1 MKKFYKFNFKLLI
14 TLLLVS
20 NFSVAQTNV
29 FDDVI
34 ATSPNHTYLE
44 TALLQEGLDAALRQN
59 TNCTVFAPDD
69 SAFNK
74 LATALNTTIS
84 GLLALPNLSDILT
97 YHVLGSTILSTGISN
112 GAIVNPLSTTNTL
125 KLTKTST
132 GKVFVNHSQVSN
144 ADLTATNGVVHVVSD
159 VLLPKETVADVAI
172 DNGFTTLVTAVVK
185 EGLLPVLTNP
195 LSSLTVFAP
204 SDAAFDELAL
214 KLGVTLN
221 DILALPN
228 LADILKYHVIGSEV
242 VSTGLT
248 NGQIVQPVS
257 NTNTIKISVNSNGVF
272 ANQSKVTTADLTS
285 DNGVVHVINEVV
297 LPSETVVDI
306 AIDNGFTSLTAA
318 VIQEELLSTL
328 TNPHGNFTVFAPTD
342 DAFND
347 LAVAL
352 GTNLA
357 GVLANPDLTN
367 ILLYHTLDSKV
378 TSSDLTN
385 GSVTTLNG
393 QDITVD
399 LTMGVMIN
407 NANVT
412 TADVLADNGVV
423 HILDKVLL
431 PPATSNQLIDS
442 PNVSIYPN
450 PSSDFI
456 NIKNIDGEYSIVNMI
471 GNTISNG
478 VLNNNVIDI
487 NKLSKGIYFICIK
500 NQNNNYLG
508 SFVKK

>member
-132 GKVFVNHSQVSN
+132 GKVFVNHSQVST
-144 ADLTATNGVVHVVSD
+144 ADLTAINGVVHVVSD

-272 ANQSKVTTADLTS
+272 ANQ
-285 DNGVVHVINEVV
+285 
-297 LPSETVVDI
+297 
-306 AIDNGFTSLTAA
+306 
-318 VIQEELLSTL
+318 
-328 TNPHGNFTVFAPTD
+328 
-342 DAFND
+342 
-347 LAVAL
+347 
-352 GTNLA
+352 
-357 GVLANPDLTN
+357 
-367 ILLYHTLDSKV
+367 
-378 TSSDLTN
+378 
-385 GSVTTLNG
+385 
-393 QDITVD
+393 
-399 LTMGVMIN
+399 
-407 NANVT
+407 
-412 TADVLADNGVV
+412 
-423 HILDKVLL
+423 
-431 PPATSNQLIDS
+431 
-442 PNVSIYPN
+442 
-450 PSSDFI
+450 
-456 NIKNIDGEYSIVNMI
+456 
-471 GNTISNG
+471 
-478 VLNNNVIDI
+478 
-487 NKLSKGIYFICIK
+487 
-500 NQNNNYLG
+500 
-508 SFVKK
+508 